1 MEGTTPF
8 YYSKGVCEGESIK
21 KQMINK
27 IENNLLNE
35 SKKWSRR
42 SAPSLFFKAN
52 KLSVLR

>member
-8 YYSKGVCEGESIK
+8 YYSKGVCEGENIK

-35 SKKWSRR
+35 SKK
-42 SAPSLFFKAN
+42 
-52 KLSVLR
+52 